1 MVDHTNGQ
9 RVDILLA
16 NLIDE
21 LLEITV
27 IGSFSH
33 IGYDVR
39 SRVFEWTAPT
49 ADSLAGRT
57 ILLTGATSGLGRE
70 AANQLAG
77 LGARVVLLGRDEAKL
92 AAVRDDLVRTHGADR
107 FPAVVADMSSLESV
121 HGAVERVVSTEP
133 RLDVLIDNA
142 GAMFPTRQT
151 SPDGIEATLATMVVG
166 PFVLIAGLQPLLRS
180 TPAARVVSVTSGGQY
195 AQRLD
200 LDDLQSLTPPFDG
213 TRAYARAKRA
223 QVCLMREWSRR
234 IPRGEIA
241 FNAMHP
247 GWADTPG
254 VASALPGFHRV
265 MGPLLR
271 TPAQGADTMIWL
283 AADPR
288 AIGMAGRLVLDR
300 RARPFDRIR
309 STRVS
314 AIDRR
319 RLWDAVVRM
328 TGLPDP
334 APTRP
339 HETAR

>member
-1 MVDHTNGQ
+1 MVAHNIGQ
-9 RVDILLA
+9 RVDTLLA

-39 SRVFEWTAPT
+39 SRVFAWTAPS
-49 ADSLAGRT
+49 ADALAGRT

-77 LGARVVLLGRDEAKL
+77 RERGSSSSDVTTRSSPPSATTWCATTGWTAFRPR
-92 AAVRDDLVRTHGADR
+92 RRQ
-107 FPAVVADMSSLESV
+107 SSLESV

-195 AQRLD
+195 AA
-200 LDDLQSLTPPFDG
+200 T
-213 TRAYARAKRA
+213 
-223 QVCLMREWSRR
+223 
-234 IPRGEIA
+234 
-241 FNAMHP
+241 
-247 GWADTPG
+247 
-254 VASALPGFHRV
+254 
-265 MGPLLR
+265 
-271 TPAQGADTMIWL
+271 
-283 AADPR
+283 
-288 AIGMAGRLVLDR
+288 
-300 RARPFDRIR
+300 ARPR
-309 STRVS
+309 
-314 AIDRR
+314 
-319 RLWDAVVRM
+319 
-328 TGLPDP
+328 
-334 APTRP
+334 
-339 HETAR
+339 